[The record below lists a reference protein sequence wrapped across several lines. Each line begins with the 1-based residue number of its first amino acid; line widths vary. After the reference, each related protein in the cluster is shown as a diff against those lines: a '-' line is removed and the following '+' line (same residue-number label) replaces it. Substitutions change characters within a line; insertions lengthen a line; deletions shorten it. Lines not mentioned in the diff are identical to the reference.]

1 MLPANARLRLD
12 WLGPAL
18 KGGTAGLTL
27 PDYQRDR
34 LQTISAPTRG
44 QAKFP

>member
-12 WLGPAL
+12 WLSASPE
-18 KGGTAGLTL
+18 GGTAGLTL